1 MEKIKIVRGSDFSE
15 VEVEF
20 PKKMLELADEVRMY
34 FSDIDFTPKE
44 NGEISILVE
53 DKEVDRHERELTGK
67 GKYIIT
73 IKQY

>member
-1 MEKIKIVRGSDFSE
+1 MEKIKIVRESDFSE

-34 FSDIDFTPKE
+34 FSDIDFIPKE

-53 DKEVDRHERELTGK
+53 DKEVDRYEREFTGK